1 MPRSANYR
9 GIRRYN
15 SILTLKRLTLEADCV
30 VVLDNNALNRIATG
44 IIKLLVCEALSCK
57 ADCVVVPWCFKMKIT
72 PSTA

>member
-44 IIKLLVCEALSCK
+44 IIKLPVYEAFSY
-57 ADCVVVPWCFKMKIT
+57 
-72 PSTA
+72 